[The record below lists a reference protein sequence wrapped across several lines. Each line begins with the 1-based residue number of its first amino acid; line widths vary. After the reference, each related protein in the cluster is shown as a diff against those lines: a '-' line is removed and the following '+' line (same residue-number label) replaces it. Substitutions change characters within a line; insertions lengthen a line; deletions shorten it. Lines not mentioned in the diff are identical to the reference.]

1 MDDQLVQSIN
11 CKKRLPIEII
21 YMILKYLRQPQS
33 AILLKDIA
41 SFSKTR
47 TNITNIY
54 YKKWIK
60 IRKFIKGEDTNWL
73 ENDLILYANEN
84 TPTCEGLQPKFKE
97 ILGRFCNVK
106 KIKSINFHQYACSN
120 KLSAKTRANMLW
132 GLLTPLERDEVIE
145 LKYDLKTNCYHS
157 WS

>member
-73 ENDLILYANEN
+73 ENDLILYANEYA
-84 TPTCEGLQPKFKE
+84 PTFTGMQPKFKE
-97 ILGRFCNVK
+97 IISRFGNINK
-106 KIKSINFHQYACSN
+106 AKNINFNKYACSN
-120 KLSAKTRANMLW
+120 KLTAKTRANIFW
-132 GLLTPLERDEVIE
+132 GLFTPAERDEFIQS
-145 LKYDLKTNCYHS
+145 CS
-157 WS
+157 

>member
-1 MDDQLVQSIN
+1 MDDQLVQAFNSQ
-11 CKKRLPIEII
+11 KGLPIEII

-84 TPTCEGLQPKFKE
+84 APICEGLQPKFKE

-106 KIKSINFHQYACSN
+106 KIKSINFHKYACSN
-120 KLSAKTRANMLW
+120 KLAAKTRANMLW
-132 GLLTPLERDEVIE
+132 GLFTTAERDTFVE
-145 LKYDLKTNCYHS
+145 LKYDDGTNCYHS

>member
-1 MDDQLVQSIN
+1 MDDQLVQTFNSQ
-11 CKKRLPIEII
+11 KGLPIEII

-106 KIKSINFHQYACSN
+106 KIKSINFHKYACSN
-120 KLSAKTRANMLW
+120 KLSAKTRSNMLW
-132 GLLTPLERDEVIE
+132 GLFTTAERDMFIE
-145 LKYDLKTNCYHS
+145 LKYDDGANCYHS

>member
-1 MDDQLVQSIN
+1 MDDQLVQTFNSQ
-11 CKKRLPIEII
+11 KRLPMELIYII
-21 YMILKYLRQPQS
+21 LRYLRFVQDP
-33 AILLKDIA
+33 ILLKDIS

-47 TNITNIY
+47 INITNIY
-54 YKKWIK
+54 YKKWIVE
-60 IRKFIKGEDTNWL
+60 RKFIKGEDTNWL

-84 TPTCEGLQPKFKE
+84 APICEGLQPKFKE

-120 KLSAKTRANMLW
+120 KLAAKTRANMLW
-132 GLLTPLERDEVIE
+132 GLLTPLERDEVVE